1 MDIESDRFFGK
12 GEVLAPQFGVLASES
27 TNQSL
32 TPLPLLPLPMVP
44 PLATNPFARPPFAAA
59 ADDSTL
65 VGLSSQSAP
74 RPDSETERKGDSW
87 SMRLWSGVAPWLL
100 IATRSPM
107 GLSHGVF
114 GGARGIDEPFE

>member
-59 ADDSTL
+59 AAP
-65 VGLSSQSAP
+65 QSPALAL
-74 RPDSETERKGDSW
+74 RAHVAARA
-87 SMRLWSGVAPWLL
+87 RLPALAHV
-100 IATRSPM
+100 
-107 GLSHGVF
+107 
-114 GGARGIDEPFE
+114 